1 VISKTKARESLLKN
15 PDKNLSL
22 PNKFGQLEIPLKKT
36 AVLDWLQKQ
45 PFYPRWYWAERDQQ
59 FEMGGAGSV
68 MQFYSPSDSDIRP
81 LFQEMDN
88 ILQNSQPGVRFYGGL
103 QFTSGSPNEVS
114 DWKELG
120 SWLFFI
126 PKFEIISSAGVTRL
140 IYNYSL
146 DSPFT
151 ENPQLTDLQQMD
163 EIQPLKPAQK
173 KVPFRRHD
181 FPNRKQWQEL
191 IKLALKDFRSGK
203 LKKIVLARRSSFKA
217 DFPLDP
223 LSIFIKVRRQNPQV
237 FAFFLQPEQGFAF
250 LGVSPEQL
258 YYRQRGIIFSEAVA
272 GTRPRGKNPPE
283 DNQLAQELLTNKKEL
298 SEHRWVVKD
307 IERKLSSLCVAKEKI
322 SQEEI
327 LKFSYVQHLSSR
339 FQGQL
344 KTSITDAEIIRQLH
358 PTPAVAGYPKLPA
371 LKRIK
376 EWEPF
381 DRGWYAGPIG
391 WLERGSTE
399 FALALRCAVVK
410 NNSLIVYAGAG
421 IVSGSDPVKEWKEI
435 DNKMLIY
442 TKILSE
448 I

>member
-1 VISKTKARESLLKN
+1 VVSQKKDRK
-15 PDKNLSL
+15 SL
-22 PNKFGQLEIPLKKT
+22 PGPVSNYPLVKKFGQLEIPLKKT

-59 FEMGGAGSV
+59 FEMGGSGSV
-68 MQFYSPSDSDIRP
+68 IQFYSPSDTDIRP
-81 LFQEMDN
+81 IFQEMDK
-88 ILQNSQPGVRFYGGL
+88 ILHHSQPGVRFYGGL
-103 QFTSGSPNEVS
+103 QFTSGSADKVS

-126 PKFEIISSAGVTRL
+126 PKFEIISSAGMTRL

-151 ENPQLTDLQQMD
+151 EHPQLADLQPME
-163 EIQPLKPAQK
+163 EIQPVKPAQR
-173 KVPFRRHD
+173 KVPFRRKD
-181 FPNRKQWQEL
+181 FPNHKQWQEL
-191 IKLALKDFRSGK
+191 VKLALRDFRSGK
-203 LKKIVLARRSSFKA
+203 LKKVVLARRSSFKTGS
-217 DFPLDP
+217 PLDP
-223 LSIFIKVRRQNPQV
+223 LSIFIQIRQQNPQV

-258 YYRQRGIIFSEAVA
+258 YYRQRGIIFSEAMA
-272 GTRPRGKNPPE
+272 GTRPRGKNPSE
-283 DNQLAQELLTNKKEL
+283 DNRLEQELLTNKKEL

-307 IERKLSSLCVAKEKI
+307 IERKLGSLCVVKEKI

-327 LKFSYVQHLSSR
+327 LKFSYVQHICSR

-344 KTSITDAEIIRQLH
+344 KVGITDSEIIRQLH
-358 PTPAVAGYPKLPA
+358 PTPSVAGYPKLPA

-376 EWEPF
+376 EWELF

-391 WLERGSTE
+391 WLERGSAE

-410 NNSLIVYAGAG
+410 NNSLMVYAGAG
-421 IVSGSDPVKEWKEI
+421 IVSGSDPAKEWKEI
-435 DNKMLIY
+435 ENKILIY